1 MTHTKKQDALQ
12 GVWDATRLFPFSLA
26 AGVCSGFGLLGGA
39 VSAAVCL
46 LFGAVCGCAFF
57 PTWLSL
63 LPVFLLAYRFGAGC
77 AGAAVLLGGALTCL
91 LSLMPRAARERL
103 THPAAHTGFAI
114 AAAFVTT
121 ALQTTN
127 YFGIGAAGGTAREI
141 IADYIS
147 LGFHANWRGVLYGTI
162 ALVLLITYPRKFKT
176 LRHKIA
182 PAFTVLLIVFPLHLL
197 LVPRAEGSP
206 INEIGKIDFSAA
218 ADGMFL
224 RGAFTKEAI
233 PLILCSALALA
244 LLTNR
249 ALSDARLRQL
259 SGVRMCAGFFGG
271 LPCDTDGEQRG
282 ILSALTAALVTAAL
296 YCLPGLARFPV
307 HALAVILIV
316 TAWQC
321 VPWGGVRTAFAS
333 VRGALLFC
341 ASLLLPVLAGVHY
354 AVPLLCALCALTG
367 QNDTTNSNIQKG
379 SVS

>member
-1 MTHTKKQDALQ
+1 MTNTKKQDALQ

-26 AGVCSGFGLLGGA
+26 VGVCSGFGLVGGA
-39 VSAAVCL
+39 VSAVVCL

-77 AGAAVLLGGALTCL
+77 AGAAVLLGGAFTFL
-91 LSLMPRAARERL
+91 LSLLPHGARERM
-103 THPAAHTGFAI
+103 THPAVRTGFAI

-127 YFGIGAAGGTAREI
+127 YFGIGAVGGTAREI
-141 IADYIS
+141 IADYVS

-176 LRHKIA
+176 LRKKIA
-182 PAFTVLLIVFPLHLL
+182 PAFVVLLIVFPLHLL
-197 LVPRAEGSP
+197 LVPHADGSP
-206 INEIGKIDFSAA
+206 INEIGRWNFAAA

-233 PLILCSALALA
+233 PLILCAALSLA
-244 LLTNR
+244 LLTD
-249 ALSDARLRQL
+249 ASLSDARTRQL
-259 SGVRMCAGFFGG
+259 SCVRMCAGFFGG
-271 LPCDTDGEQRG
+271 VPCDTDGETRSP
-282 ILSALTAALVTAAL
+282 LSALTAAIVTAAL
-296 YCLPGLARFPV
+296 YLLPILFRFPV

-316 TAWQC
+316 TAWQS
-321 VPWGGVRTAFAS
+321 VPWGGVRRAFAS
-333 VRGALLFC
+333 AKTALLFF
-341 ASLLLPVLAGVHY
+341 AALLLPVLAGVHY
-354 AVPLLCALCALTG
+354 AVPLLCALCALAG
-367 QNDTTNSNIQKG
+367 QNDKSISDRQKG